1 KNSSSFHLKD
11 LWRMKMLLSFL
22 AILQV
27 FLAIEMNILGILGNF
42 SLLYHYLFCHFT
54 GYSLRFTDL
63 IVERLLIAKSLVML
77 SAGIPRTMGA
87 FGWKHFL
94 NDVERK
100 VVYCIHREAR
110 YVSIGNICLLSV
122 RQTINIS
129 PRNSRWAQLKMKVPK
144 YIESSI
150 FLRWILHMLIN
161 IIFTRCVTDNGSN
174 KNITKQK
181 DLGFCSALIHN
192 RITVLLNVGLLLFP
206 DVSCLVL
213 MIWSSGSMVFILP
226 RHKQRVLYIHTT
238 NISPRSSPES
248 RATQS
253 ILVLVNTFVS
263 LYTLSSIFHMCLAL
277 FNNPS
282 RWLVNSAA
290 LITACF
296 PTVSPYILM
305 SHDLRVSRLF
315 FSCINIK

>member
-1 KNSSSFHLKD
+1 MIF
-11 LWRMKMLLSFL
+11 LS
-22 AILQV
+22 Q
-27 FLAIEMNILGILGNF
+27 NILGILGNF

-63 IVERLLIAKSLVML
+63 IVERLLIANPLVML
-77 SAGIPRTMGA
+77 STGIPRTMGA

-94 NDVERK
+94 NNIERK

-144 YIESSI
+144 YVESSI
-150 FLRWILHMLIN
+150 FLCWILHTLIN
-161 IIFTRCVTDNGSN
+161 IIFT
-174 KNITKQK
+174 
-181 DLGFCSALIHN
+181 

-206 DVSCLVL
+206 GVSCLVL
-213 MIWSSGSMVFILP
+213 VIWSSGSMVFILP
-226 RHKQRVLYIHTT
+226 RHKQRVVYVDTT

-253 ILVLVNTFVS
+253 ILVLVSTFVS
-263 LYTLSSIFHMCLAL
+263 LYTLSSVFHISFAL
-277 FNNPS
+277 FNNRS

-296 PTVSPYILM
+296 PTVSPYILT

-315 FSCINIK
+315 FSCIKIK